1 MEYLQT
7 PLMQNLLSFSI
18 VLETENL
25 ANANPRDLAKS
36 LNSLANQEIS
46 PHLANEVL
54 LLESGDTPPELLQQL
69 CQQYP
74 WIKVHRTN
82 VKTSYYEAKMLG
94 AELVTG
100 EIVVYCDSDCIYQ
113 KDWLKNILSSFTQG
127 DDIQIVAGETITRG
141 KGPYGTAM
149 ALTYI
154 FPQYSD
160 KKSLAK
166 TSQYFL
172 NNVAFRRDFLLKH
185 PIPLDLPLYRG
196 NCVIHAYHLLEQGYT
211 IWQHPQA
218 KANHAPPSG
227 ISHFF
232 WRFLLMGHDYFWQK
246 TLLKTA
252 ISTSGQSYSTL
263 MLDTKSKLQA
273 FWERFSGM
281 LIRQPLH
288 LLYLPFAIPIVITS
302 LLLIVVGYLITV
314 FQPNY
319 LLNTYQVI
327 LGEDL
332 VLST

>member
-1 MEYLQT
+1 MEHLQ
-7 PLMQNLLSFSI
+7 PPFMRNLPSFSLI
-18 VLETENL
+18 IETENL
-25 ANANPRDLAKS
+25 ANANPKDLAKS

-46 PHLANEVL
+46 PNLANEVL
-54 LLESGDTPPELLQQL
+54 LIESGDTPPELLKQL

-82 VKTSYYEAKMLG
+82 VKTSYYQAKMLG

-113 KDWLKNILSSFTQG
+113 TDWLKNILTSFTQG
-127 DDIQIVAGETITRG
+127 NEIEIVAGETVTRG
-141 KGPYGTAM
+141 NGPYGTAM
-149 ALTYI
+149 ALSYI
-154 FPQYSD
+154 FPQYSH
-160 KKSLAK
+160 KKSLTK

-172 NNVAFRRDFLLKH
+172 NNVAFRRDFLLKN

-196 NCVIHAYHLLEQGYT
+196 NCVIHAYDLLDRGYT
-211 IWQHPQA
+211 IWQQPQA

-246 TLLKTA
+246 SLLKTA
-252 ISTSGQSYSTL
+252 ISTSGKSYSTL

-273 FWERFSGM
+273 FWERLSGM
-281 LIRQPLH
+281 LISNPLH
-288 LLYLPFAIPIVITS
+288 LIYLPLAIPIIISSVTLIMIGYIIT
-302 LLLIVVGYLITV
+302 I

-319 LLNTYQVI
+319 LLNAYQLVEDQELI
-327 LGEDL
+327 L
-332 VLST
+332 SS